1 MIDMVDS
8 LPDLMLKNV
17 GYELKDTF
25 AFHGFFFN
33 PLVGKPFVI
42 LIKVLA
48 CMISR
53 WYQVTKYTMYTFP
66 FFNWRCFLKALGEI
80 P

>member
-1 MIDMVDS
+1 MTSFIQLPFSCKTLRKYTQEFLPLTQGNYMIDMVDI

-33 PLVGKPFVI
+33 PLVSKPSVI
-42 LIKVLA
+42 D
-48 CMISR
+48 
-53 WYQVTKYTMYTFP
+53 
-66 FFNWRCFLKALGEI
+66 
-80 P
+80 

>member
-33 PLVGKPFVI
+33 PLVSKPFVI

-53 WYQVTKYTMYTFP
+53 
-66 FFNWRCFLKALGEI
+66 
-80 P
+80 

>member
-1 MIDMVDS
+1 MIDMVDI

-33 PLVGKPFVI
+33 PLVSKPFVI
-42 LIKVLA
+42 D
-48 CMISR
+48 
-53 WYQVTKYTMYTFP
+53 
-66 FFNWRCFLKALGEI
+66 
-80 P
+80 